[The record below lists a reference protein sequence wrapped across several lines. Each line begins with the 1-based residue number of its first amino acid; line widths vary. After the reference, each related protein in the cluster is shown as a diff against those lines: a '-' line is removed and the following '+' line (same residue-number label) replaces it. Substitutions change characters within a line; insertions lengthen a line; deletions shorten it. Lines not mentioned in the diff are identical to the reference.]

1 MQIETSQ
8 NEDKVRISLQGILD
22 EKGAEEL
29 KSCFKQ
35 LILATVNEVEI
46 DCGRVQHVGS
56 SGIGKMLLLYK
67 ALASQGSKLAV
78 VNLPGP
84 IYELF
89 LELKMDTLFT
99 VTRQSS

>member
-8 NEDKVRISLQGILD
+8 DEKRVRISLQGILD

-29 KSCFKQ
+29 KSRFGQ
-35 LILATVNEVEI
+35 LQLDNVNEVEI
-46 DCGRVQHVGS
+46 DCSRVQHVGS

-67 ALASQGSKLAV
+67 HLASKGGKLRV

-89 LELKMDTLFT
+89 TELKMDTLFT
-99 VTRQSS
+99 VTKQG